1 MFILSYKEKCIKV
14 QRYAHKLVQNKKK
27 NESAKINGTTVL
39 LWMEVNKPQRNTVL
53 TALPSL
59 TRFACDSREYV
70 FSHAH
75 TQMNENH
82 TRIGKLAEI

>member
-1 MFILSYKEKCIKV
+1 MEDNFTNSLYIKNSST
-14 QRYAHKLVQNKKK
+14 A
-27 NESAKINGTTVL
+27 
-39 LWMEVNKPQRNTVL
+39 
-53 TALPSL
+53 ALPSL
-59 TRFACDSREYV
+59 TRFACDTREYV